1 MSASRSI
8 SDLAAEFAV
17 TARTLRFYEEEGLL
31 SPKRVGGRRVFS
43 AQDRARLA
51 VILRGRGLGIPLAE
65 IRRYLDAHTAAGA
78 DADSVRADL
87 DARIRALEGQRT
99 DIEVTLRELR
109 AVAARLQ
116 GGLRGSDEGR

>member
-1 MSASRSI
+1 MSAFRSI

-31 SPKRVGGRRVFS
+31 SPKRAGGRRVFS

-51 VILRGRGLGIPLAE
+51 VILRGRGLGISLAE
-65 IRRYLDAHTAAGA
+65 IRRYLDAHTATGA
-78 DADSVRADL
+78 AADSLRADL
-87 DARIRALEGQRT
+87 DARIRALEGQRA
-99 DIEVTLRELR
+99 DIDVTLRELR